1 MRRLPGLFS
10 NLWLKLLAVAIAL
23 FLWMVARGSSSVER
37 GFDIPI
43 TLHGLPE
50 ELVVVDQGADA
61 LNVRVAGTLVALRNV
76 QPGTFEYALD
86 VSGAKAGRAD
96 YEVDISRFDFPRGS
110 RVVSRSPAQIQ
121 LTFERRATRPVNV
134 RADVE
139 GRPALGY
146 QIRRVQ
152 IEPPRVRITGAR
164 SEVLRLSEVVTEMI
178 DVTGATETIER
189 EVRVSPGAGHVWAD
203 EPLTVKVRVQIEAEP
218 PPPEEEA
225 PAEPPAKVG
234 REATGG
240 TRGQGGS

>member
-1 MRRLPGLFS
+1 MTTPRSYVDDAGGTVV
-10 NLWLKLLAVAIAL
+10 LAAQL
-23 FLWMVARGSSSVER
+23 GSGGE
-37 GFDIPI
+37 
-43 TLHGLPE
+43 
-50 ELVVVDQGADA
+50 GAVFA
-61 LNVRVAGTLVALRNV
+61 
-76 QPGTFEYALD
+76 
-86 VSGAKAGRAD
+86 
-96 YEVDISRFDFPRGS
+96 
-110 RVVSRSPAQIQ
+110 
-121 LTFERRATRPVNV
+121 
-134 RADVE
+134 VE

-203 EPLTVKVRVQIEAEP
+203 EPRTVKGRVQIEAEP
-218 PPPEEEA
+218 PPPEDEA
-225 PAEPPAKVG
+225 PAAKVG